1 MRRAGPHISLAEPRY
16 LHGGSALF
24 FKPSQKFCGVGE
36 MYELG
41 LGLASGEARWR
52 RTLSISARP
61 LSCSGSRSLPLVS
74 DLRRKKEERGAEGR
88 RLWRQGY
95 PEPSR
100 RLTEA
105 TTSNRNELG
114 RTPPPLLSSLLISR
128 PSLCWG
134 SSCTATHL
142 SSAGLRRRSLT
153 GLYVNTGRCV
163 GFMTSPLPKPQRGPA
178 SNPPQLQHNQM
189 RAQL

>member
-1 MRRAGPHISLAEPRY
+1 M
-16 LHGGSALF
+16 
-24 FKPSQKFCGVGE
+24 GE
-36 MYELG
+36 TYELG
-41 LGLASGEARWR
+41 LGLASGEARRR
-52 RTLSISARP
+52 RTLSI
-61 LSCSGSRSLPLVS
+61 SGSRSLPLVS
-74 DLRRKKEERGAEGR
+74 DLRRERRSGGAEGR

-105 TTSNRNELG
+105 TTSNRNELLR

-134 SSCTATHL
+134 SGCTAAHL

-153 GLYVNTGRCV
+153 GLYVNTGDCV
-163 GFMTSPLPKPQRGPA
+163 GFMTSPLPKPQRGAA

-189 RAQL
+189 RPQL

>member
-1 MRRAGPHISLAEPRY
+1 MRRAGPHISLAEPWYSHR
-16 LHGGSALF
+16 GSALF
-24 FKPSQKFCGVGE
+24 FKPSQKLCGVGE

-41 LGLASGEARWR
+41 LGLASGEAQRR

-74 DLRRKKEERGAEGR
+74 DLRRKRRSGE

-105 TTSNRNELG
+105 TTSNRNELLW
-114 RTPPPLLSSLLISR
+114 RTPPPLLSSLLISC

-134 SSCTATHL
+134 SGRAATHL

-153 GLYVNTGRCV
+153 GLYVNTGDCV

-189 RAQL
+189 RPQL

>member
-16 LHGGSALF
+16 SHRGSALF

-41 LGLASGEARWR
+41 LGLASGEARRR
-52 RTLSISARP
+52 RTLSISGRP
-61 LSCSGSRSLPLVS
+61 LSSSGSRSLPLVS
-74 DLRRKKEERGAEGR
+74 DLRRKRRSGGAVGR

-105 TTSNRNELG
+105 TTSNRNELPW

-153 GLYVNTGRCV
+153 GLYINTGDCV
-163 GFMTSPLPKPQRGPA
+163 SFTTSPFLSLSAGPLPTR
-178 SNPPQLQHNQM
+178 HNHNTI
-189 RAQL
+189 R